1 MPVSWTSQDAIN
13 PFEKKDNTMVANL
26 LVASSQWQNRPA
38 DERFSNLA
46 DLKTAVKDRKNVSF
60 EGIVETQNL
69 KVVPIGRDTLRC
81 VSTIALDYDN
91 RSFGMTHWAF
101 GQLCN
106 LAGAPASYLR
116 TLPPELVSQN
126 LNHTLPQTRE
136 TSKLLLAVNG
146 CAEVR
151 AFTSES
157 YGRIWDLDVVCAV
170 ESLCERNPIW
180 HNPPAYKKTA
190 NGKGM
195 ESAGLYASDRDVFM
209 FLVDEDH
216 RIEVGSES
224 LSRGFFVWN
233 SEVGKSSFG
242 LMTFL
247 YRYIC
252 GNHIVWGA
260 QEIREIRIRHS
271 LNAPSKAFSEIMP
284 VLHRYIESPVS
295 YETQTIKKAMEYHP
309 ATNQKDV
316 TEWLQKNGFTRP
328 VSEKAFEY
336 AVREE
341 GDGTSLWNIVQGL
354 SAMARDRKHID
365 ARVDLERQAGKLLNS
380 SIVK

>member
-1 MPVSWTSQDAIN
+1 
-13 PFEKKDNTMVANL
+13 MVTNL
-26 LVASSQWQNRPA
+26 LTASSQWQNRPA

-46 DLKTAVKDRKNVSF
+46 GLKSAVKDRKNASF

-69 KVVPIGRDTLRC
+69 KVVPTGRDAPHC
-81 VSTIALDYDN
+81 VSTIALDYGN
-91 RSFGMTHWAF
+91 RSLGMTHWAF

-136 TSKLLLAVNG
+136 TAKLLLAVNG
-146 CAEVR
+146 RAEVR

-170 ESLCERNPIW
+170 ESLCERNPSW

-247 YRYIC
+247 YRYVC

-260 QEIREIRIRHS
+260 QEVREIRIRHS

-309 ATNQKDV
+309 ATNQKEV

-341 GDGTSLWNIVQGL
+341 GGGTSLWNIVQGL

-380 SIVK
+380 LSVQ